1 MDKKQKKVLVYVNE
15 LKYYEATLCSEQML
29 VDTQQA
35 FKDLVVY
42 LAKSYPEVMTQWNA
56 IVKDVH
62 KLLRL
67 FTSDVIEKPN

>member
-1 MDKKQKKVLVYVNE
+1 MDKKQKKVLVYVND
-15 LKYYEATLCSEQML
+15 LIYYEATLSSEQIL

-42 LAKSYPEVMTQWNA
+42 LAKSYPEIMTQWNA
-56 IVKDVH
+56 VVKDVH

-67 FTSDVIEKPN
+67 FTSKAFEKQN